1 MTVLGLLA
9 IHPLATLNAVLNA
22 VATVLLV
29 AGWVLIVQGR
39 WRAHRAVM
47 MAAFAVSAIFLVSYL
62 TYHYAVGHVS
72 FAGTGTVR
80 IVYLAI
86 LLTHIVLAV
95 AVPVLAVAM
104 FVLAWRGAWRQHR
117 LLGRITLPI
126 WLYVSITGVVIYW
139 MVYHLYPSETAPDG
153 PLEKAAVTHAE
164 LPAAPE
170 NAVFFT
176 ARPRLPAASPTISV

>member
-1 MTVLGLLA
+1 MTDFVLLA

-22 VATVLLV
+22 VATVLLI
-29 AGWVLIVQGR
+29 AGWVLIARGR
-39 WRAHRAVM
+39 WQAHRAVM
-47 MAAFAVSAIFLVSYL
+47 IAAFAVSAIFLISYL
-62 TYHYAVGHVS
+62 TYHYVVGHVS

-80 IVYLAI
+80 LVYLAI

-139 MVYHLYPSETAPDG
+139 MVYHLYPAKNAPG
-153 PLEKAAVTHAE
+153 EPLNEVSGTHTEVSSVIEKAVFLATRPHQPVAW
-164 LPAAPE
+164 PII
-170 NAVFFT
+170 NA
-176 ARPRLPAASPTISV
+176 